1 MKILNIFSLKNP
13 NLTKRTLTYIIIPL
27 LVISILSVVYQVYF
41 ISSNFKSQEDKKIND
56 IGSYLMPSIAKALW
70 DFQTDSIKIIIDNS
84 VKYNHLKEIV
94 ILNKKGEVVYSIAD
108 MNKKLG
114 SEKKPIR
121 KGIKKEL
128 EIVFNKKE
136 RLGKMEIYY
145 SYDTINGIISKF
157 STTQVIIFLMIFI
170 TIVAILYFSLK
181 AVVIKPINN
190 MNIALKDLAE
200 GEADLT
206 QRLIKERNDEIGYGI
221 ELFNK
226 FIERIQNII
235 KGVKGAT
242 GNVFEA
248 TEKLSRGNEDLANR
262 TTELAASITET
273 SVTMEEFTS
282 SVKLNTDNA
291 EEADKTLDDF
301 NKEIRVKREL
311 IDNVTN
317 TMKEITDSSKK
328 IDNIVSVINDISFQT
343 NLLALNAAVE
353 AARAGEA
360 GRGFAVVASEVR
372 NLAGKTAE
380 SSKSIQEIVTANVG
394 STKKGMELVNETSEL
409 FSKIVEVME
418 DVVNKIN
425 TITAG
430 SREQTTGIDQI
441 NTTIAQMDSV
451 SNQNASFVNEMS
463 ETSKNLKSSA
473 LELQELISQ
482 FKLN

>member
-1 MKILNIFSLKNP
+1 MNIEGIKFKNP
-13 NLTKRTLTYIIIPL
+13 NLTERTLTYIIIPL
-27 LVISILSVVYQVYF
+27 LLISIISVVYQVYF
-41 ISSNFKSQEDKKIND
+41 ISSNFKSQENKKIND
-56 IGSYLMPSIAKALW
+56 IGNYLMPSIAKALW
-70 DFQTDSIKIIIDNS
+70 DFQTDNIKIIVDNA

-94 ILNKKGEVVYSIAD
+94 ILDKDGKIVYSIAD
-108 MNKKLG
+108 INNKLG
-114 SEKKPIR
+114 SEKKPLK
-121 KGIKKEL
+121 KGIKE
-128 EIVFNKKE
+128 EIEVVYNKKE
-136 RLGKMEIYY
+136 KLGKMEIYY
-145 SYDTINGIISKF
+145 SYDTINDIISKF
-157 STTQVIIFLMIFI
+157 STTQIIIFLIIFI
-170 TIVAILYFSLK
+170 TIIAILYFSLK

-190 MNIALKDLAE
+190 MNMALKDLSE

-206 QRLIKERNDEIGYGI
+206 QRLTKERNDEIGYGI

-235 KGVKGAT
+235 KGVKNAT
-242 GNVFEA
+242 GDVFEA
-248 TEKLSRGNEDLANR
+248 TEKLSSGNEDLASR
-262 TTELAASITET
+262 TNELAASITET

-291 EEADKTLDDF
+291 EEADKTLDEF
-301 NKEIRVKREL
+301 NNEIKIKREL

-380 SSKSIQEIVTANVG
+380 SSKSIQEIVTTNVD

-409 FSKIVEVME
+409 FTKIVEVME

-451 SNQNASFVNEMS
+451 SNQNATFVNEMS
-463 ETSKNLKSSA
+463 QTSRDLKSSA
-473 LELQELISQ
+473 VELQELISQ
-482 FKLN
+482 FKLD

>member
-1 MKILNIFSLKNP
+1 
-13 NLTKRTLTYIIIPL
+13 
-27 LVISILSVVYQVYF
+27 
-41 ISSNFKSQEDKKIND
+41 
-56 IGSYLMPSIAKALW
+56 
-70 DFQTDSIKIIIDNS
+70 
-84 VKYNHLKEIV
+84 
-94 ILNKKGEVVYSIAD
+94 
-108 MNKKLG
+108 MN
-114 SEKKPIR
+114 
-121 KGIKKEL
+121 
-128 EIVFNKKE
+128 
-136 RLGKMEIYY
+136 
-145 SYDTINGIISKF
+145 T
-157 STTQVIIFLMIFI
+157 
-170 TIVAILYFSLK
+170 
-181 AVVIKPINN
+181 
-190 MNIALKDLAE
+190 ALKDLAE

-206 QRLIKERNDEIGYGI
+206 QRLVKEREDEIGYGI
-221 ELFNK
+221 DLFNK

-235 KGVKGAT
+235 RGVKGAT
-242 GNVFEA
+242 GDVFEA

-282 SVKLNTDNA
+282 SVKQNTDNA

-301 NKEIRVKREL
+301 NNEIRIKREL

-409 FSKIVEVME
+409 FAKIVEVME

-451 SNQNASFVNEMS
+451 SNQNASFVSEMS
-463 ETSKNLKSSA
+463 ETSKNLKASA
-473 LELQELISQ
+473 VELQELISQ
-482 FKLN
+482 FKLA